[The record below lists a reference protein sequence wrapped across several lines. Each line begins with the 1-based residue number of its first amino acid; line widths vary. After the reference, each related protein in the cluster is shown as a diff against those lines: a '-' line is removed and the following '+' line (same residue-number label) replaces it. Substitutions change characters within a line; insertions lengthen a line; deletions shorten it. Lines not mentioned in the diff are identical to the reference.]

1 MSTSQTQPVHPG
13 ARALPLPYKELIV
26 LIALLMSMTAMSI
39 DIMLP
44 SLPEIAATYGVTSQ
58 NDQQLVVVMYM
69 AGFAVGQLFWGPIS
83 DRMGRRWPLLGGLAI
98 FVLACILATFAPSFE
113 LLLAA
118 RLLQGFG
125 GGAPRTIATAIIR
138 DLFSG
143 REMARVMSTAMMVF
157 ITVPIF
163 APAVGQAVAAI
174 GSWPAAF
181 YVLIFAGVT
190 ASVWSAFRLPETGRK
205 HGEPPFGLGAALHLV
220 LTSRITIGYGLATC
234 FMFGCLVTY
243 ISSAQQIFVE
253 VFDLGRA
260 FPIAFGA
267 VACAMAL
274 ASFTN
279 ARLVQQIGMRRLSHT
294 AVMTFFG
301 IAAVLAVIT
310 GLSRPSL
317 WVVGPLLGACFY
329 LFGISQA
336 NFNAIA
342 MQPVGRAA
350 GTASALLGFATTG
363 LGAIFGGFI
372 ARQFDGSTFPLAL
385 GFAVLSACALI
396 CVVAVEGRRG
406 MFRGE

>member
-1 MSTSQTQPVHPG
+1 MSTSQSQPAHPST
-13 ARALPLPYKELIV
+13 RALPIPYKELIV

-44 SLPEIAATYGVTSQ
+44 SLPQIAATYGVSSQ
-58 NDQQLVVVMYM
+58 NDQQLVVVTYM
-69 AGFAVGQLFWGPIS
+69 AGFAFGQLFWGPVS
-83 DRMGRRWPLLGGLAI
+83 DRLGRRWPLLGGLSI
-98 FVLACILATFAPSFE
+98 FVVACILATLAPSFE
-113 LLLAA
+113 MLLAA

-163 APAVGQAVAAI
+163 APTVGQAVASV

-190 ASVWSAFRLPETGRK
+190 ASIWSAFRLPETGRQ
-205 HGEPPFGLGAALHLV
+205 HGEAPFGLGAALHLV

-267 VACAMAL
+267 VACALAL

-279 ARLVQQIGMRRLSHT
+279 ARLVQQAGMRRLSH
-294 AVMTFFG
+294 AALVTFLG
-301 IAAVLAVIT
+301 IAGLLALVT

-317 WVVGPLLGACFY
+317 WVAGPLMGLCFY
-329 LFGISQA
+329 LFGLTQA

-363 LGAIFGGFI
+363 IGAMLGGFV
-372 ARQFDGSTFPLAL
+372 ARQFDGSVFPLAL
-385 GFAVLSACALI
+385 GFAVMSACALM
-396 CVVAVEGRRG
+396 CVLIVEGWRG